1 MQKRN
6 VWVAERLD
14 DLKGIEQEG
23 TRLATDN
30 GQLFELED
38 TPNGLAWLEPGELE
52 PFYHPLRE
60 WLPAY
65 ILPPRRLQ
73 EIAPSV

>member
-1 MQKRN
+1 MLKRT
-6 VWVAERLD
+6 VWVAERLS
-14 DLKGIEQEG
+14 DLEGVDQEG

-30 GQLFELED
+30 GQIFEREQ
-38 TPNGLAWLEPGELE
+38 TPNGLAWLEPGAIE
-52 PFYHPLRE
+52 PFFHPLRE

-73 EIAPSV
+73 EVPPSV